1 MTPCGANSHGDM
13 QESIGT
19 ENFNGQKVLD
29 LKGKSDIGG
38 EDPFDELELLHLFC
52 INNYIAPI

>member
-1 MTPCGANSHGDM
+1 M

-29 LKGKSDIGG
+29 LKGKSDISG